1 MAQID
6 LNAFRGDL
14 ERKFPGERF
23 LIVHYGDHQP
33 TATQPLLGFDKD
45 EPVDTIMR
53 SGKDEAFITYYVI
66 DGVRYSPPPLPAVDA
81 LDVPYLG
88 AVILEAAGLPLSDVY
103 RERKR
108 LMTLCEG
115 HYRSCAAR
123 SEILKFHRRMID
135 SGLMD
140 SL

>member
-1 MAQID
+1 
-6 LNAFRGDL
+6 
-14 ERKFPGERF
+14 
-23 LIVHYGDHQP
+23 
-33 TATQPLLGFDKD
+33 
-45 EPVDTIMR
+45 MR
-53 SGKDEAFITYYVI
+53 YTP
-66 DGVRYSPPPLPAVDA
+66 PPPLPPVDV

-108 LMTLCEG
+108 LMKLCNG
-115 HYRSCAAR
+115 HYRGCGAR

-140 SL
+140 AL

>member
-1 MAQID
+1 M
-6 LNAFRGDL
+6 
-14 ERKFPGERF
+14 
-23 LIVHYGDHQP
+23 HYGDHQP

-45 EPVDTIMR
+45 EPVDDVMR
-53 SGKDEAFITYYVI
+53 SGKDAAFITYYAV
-66 DGVRYSPPPLPAVDA
+66 DGVRYSPPPLPRRRCARRAVSRRGHSRSGR
-81 LDVPYLG
+81 P
-88 AVILEAAGLPLSDVY
+88 AASDVY

-115 HYRSCAAR
+115 HYRNCAAR

-140 SL
+140 RFSGR

>member
-1 MAQID
+1 
-6 LNAFRGDL
+6 
-14 ERKFPGERF
+14 
-23 LIVHYGDHQP
+23 
-33 TATQPLLGFDKD
+33 
-45 EPVDTIMR
+45 MR
-53 SGKDEAFITYYVI
+53 SG
-66 DGVRYSPPPLPAVDA
+66 DGRGLSRIRGRRVLSAAAAAAGRCGPRGLRA
-81 LDVPYLG
+81 

-115 HYRSCAAR
+115 HYRNCTAR